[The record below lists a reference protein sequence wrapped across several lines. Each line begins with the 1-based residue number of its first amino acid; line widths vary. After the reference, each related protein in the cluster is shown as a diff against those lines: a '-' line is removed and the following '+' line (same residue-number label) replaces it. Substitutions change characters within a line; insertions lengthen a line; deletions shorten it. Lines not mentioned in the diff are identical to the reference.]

1 MITAKTEDG
10 FTVELSE
17 DTLDDAELLDALGDM
32 QDSDVFA
39 MGKLAVRLLGKEGKK
54 KLYDHLRNPEGRVP
68 VGAVA
73 TALGELMNSFA
84 AGKNSASSPN

>member
-17 DTLDDAELLDALGDM
+17 DTLDDAELLDALGGM

-39 MGKLAVRLLGKEGKK
+39 MGKLAAGQSRQE
-54 KLYDHLRNPEGRVP
+54 E
-68 VGAVA
+68 
-73 TALGELMNSFA
+73 AL
-84 AGKNSASSPN
+84 